1 MPAKIFCFDTR
12 SHSFRD
18 HFVIAIF
25 VVVES
30 LVMIFESR
38 DIRSLRP
45 LII

>member
-1 MPAKIFCFDTR
+1 MPAEIFCFDTR

-30 LVMIFESR
+30 LVMILNLATLVHF
-38 DIRSLRP
+38 DL
-45 LII
+45 